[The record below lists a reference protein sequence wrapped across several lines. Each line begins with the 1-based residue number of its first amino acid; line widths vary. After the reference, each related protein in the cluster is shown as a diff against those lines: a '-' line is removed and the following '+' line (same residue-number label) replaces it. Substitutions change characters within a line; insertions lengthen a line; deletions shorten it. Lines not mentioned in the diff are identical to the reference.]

1 MTDTK
6 YVVSYS
12 AVTDGTN
19 ALVDDSSLGK
29 SEARFASIQSAS
41 SGTAMINGIMLRSAG
56 ATPTA
61 STPPVQ
67 QQRASYVIQAATST
81 NEADVKDYKDVRSL
95 RISSGSVIE
104 YAGKQNR
111 GINFTKN
118 AFKNFRDS
126 GYTTIGFDVA
136 EALDPDSLITAFKSF
151 INNGVGS
158 DITTYQG
165 RSALGQNDS
174 TPYNDIHSWSSDLDQ
189 AFVGCQT
196 VTVGKNYLYREGT
209 DFNLGFGTGGSTTIG
224 SSDDASF
231 ATEALFKD
239 NGSSYVLGGRGR
251 MEPHFGR
258 WPRICVTSGDDTYTH
273 SEDKKNWL
281 DNTAWTYGPSDGWS
295 APDDSGLTVTYDA
308 DGLLTFKG
316 DIVNAALTAAT
327 AGTAGTASSQT
338 SAQKA
343 KAIAPLASYANIH
356 VGDSVTYQFGNNFNF
371 GNHAANMAVNI
382 GPAAEFNFWTK
393 DETKWKATDTDLS
406 DGDDGYG
413 AQDRQDY
420 WKSQMGDI
428 DPVVVEKT
436 VGDTYSVDWGPTRT
450 FTQSP
455 DGENYSQEGVGWD
468 ETRFNTLKGKTRV
481 TGDVTEIKSAAVALG
496 FDFTGAKVD
505 YDVAAVRK
513 MSSQAEFG
521 FNIQFGL
528 MGVKNA
534 ELSLTG
540 CEVKGTFPRVAR
552 GLNVVY
558 LYDWGAKG
566 SSTDFNVTKYSG
578 ELDLACVRLVSSAN
592 VKRLM
597 ANTALA
603 KTKTKT
609 GLRVVAETGATA
621 RAGASPAAEAVG
633 GEGKTGLVKA
643 GALATAAANKVVES
657 SLKGL
662 SLTSKVISV
671 FV

>member
-6 YVVSYS
+6 YVVSYN

-29 SEARFASIQSAS
+29 SEARFASIQNAS

-56 ATPTA
+56 ASPTV
-61 STPPVQ
+61 STVQ

-111 GINFTKN
+111 GINFTKT

-165 RSALGQNDS
+165 RLAAGQNGS
-174 TPYNDIHSWSSDLDQ
+174 NTVNSIHSWSSDLDQ

-239 NGSSYVLGGRGR
+239 NGSSDLAGGRGR

-273 SEDKKNWL
+273 SEDTKNWL
-281 DNTAWTYGPSDGWS
+281 DNTAWTYSDSEWS
-295 APDDSGLTVTYDA
+295 KPDDSGLTVTYDA

-316 DIVNAALTAAT
+316 NIVNAALTAAT
-327 AGTAGTASSQT
+327 AGSTLSQT
-338 SAQKA
+338 SEQKA

-455 DGENYSQEGVGWD
+455 NGKNYSQEGVGWD

-496 FDFTGAKVD
+496 FDVTGTKVD

-521 FNIQFGL
+521 FNIQFGITS
-528 MGVKNA
+528 VKNA

-558 LYDWGAKG
+558 LLDWGTKVG
-566 SSTDFNVTKYSG
+566 STDFNVTGYSG
-578 ELDLACVRLVSSAN
+578 ELDMACVRLVSSVN
-592 VKRLM
+592 VKRLS
-597 ANTALA
+597 NTYGLTR
-603 KTKTKT
+603 TKVKT
-609 GLRVVAETGATA
+609 GLRAKVETGVTA
-621 RAGASPAAEAVG
+621 RAGASPAVEASGTEAEMSLASAKASGTTANNKAV
-633 GEGKTGLVKA
+633 A
-643 GALATAAANKVVES
+643 SA
-657 SLKGL
+657 LKGL
-662 SLTSKVISV
+662 QLASKVISV

>member
-29 SEARFASIQSAS
+29 SEARFASIQNAS

-56 ATPTA
+56 ASPTV
-61 STPPVQ
+61 STVQ

-118 AFKNFRDS
+118 AFKNVRDS

-151 INNGVGS
+151 IENGVES

-165 RSALGQNDS
+165 RSALGQNGS
-174 TPYNDIHSWSSDLDQ
+174 TTYNDIHSWSSDLDQ
-189 AFVGCQT
+189 EFVGCQT

-239 NGSSYVLGGRGR
+239 NGSSDLAGGRGR

-273 SEDKKNWL
+273 SEDTKNWL
-281 DNTAWTYGPSDGWS
+281 DNTAWTYSDSEWS
-295 APDDSGLTVTYDA
+295 KPDDSGLTVTYDA

-316 DIVNAALTAAT
+316 NIVNAALTAAT
-327 AGTAGTASSQT
+327 AGSTLSQT
-338 SAQKA
+338 SEQKA

-393 DETKWKATDTDLS
+393 DETKWKQTDDLA
-406 DGDDGYG
+406 GNGYG

-496 FDFTGAKVD
+496 FDFTGTKVD

-521 FNIQFGL
+521 FNVQFGL
-528 MGVKNA
+528 IGVKNA

-558 LYDWGAKG
+558 LLDWGTKVG
-566 SSTDFNVTKYSG
+566 STDFNVTGYSG
-578 ELDLACVRLVSSAN
+578 ELDMACVRLVSSVN
-592 VKRLM
+592 VKRLS
-597 ANTALA
+597 NTYGLTR
-603 KTKTKT
+603 TKVKT
-609 GLRVVAETGATA
+609 GLRAKVETGVTA
-621 RAGASPAAEAVG
+621 RAGASPAVEASGTEAEMSLASAKASGTTANNKAV
-633 GEGKTGLVKA
+633 A
-643 GALATAAANKVVES
+643 SA
-657 SLKGL
+657 LKGL
-662 SLTSKVISV
+662 QLASKVISV

>member
-56 ATPTA
+56 ASPTA

-165 RSALGQNDS
+165 RLAAGQNGS
-174 TPYNDIHSWSSDLDQ
+174 TNYNDIHSWSSDLDQ

-239 NGSSYVLGGRGR
+239 NGSSDLAGGRGR

-258 WPRICVTSGDDTYTH
+258 WPRICVTSNDDTYTH
-273 SEDKKNWL
+273 SEDTKNWL
-281 DNTAWTYGPSDGWS
+281 DNTAWTYSTSGDSSSGVWS
-295 APDDSGLTVTYDA
+295 KPADSGLTVTYDE

-316 DIVNAALTAAT
+316 NIVNAALTAAT
-327 AGTAGTASSQT
+327 AGSTSSQT
-338 SAQKA
+338 SEQKA

-393 DETKWKATDTDLS
+393 DETKWKQTDDLA
-406 DGDDGYG
+406 GNGYG

-468 ETRFNTLKGKTRV
+468 ETRFNILKGKTRV

-528 MGVKNA
+528 IGVKNA

-558 LYDWGAKG
+558 LLDWEYYGAAM
-566 SSTDFNVTKYSG
+566 DFNVTGYSG

-592 VKRLM
+592 VKKLS
-597 ANTALA
+597 N
-603 KTKTKT
+603 KTELTRTKVKT
-609 GLRVVAETGATA
+609 GLRAKVETGVTA
-621 RAGASPAAEAVG
+621 RAGASPAVEASG
-633 GEGKTGLVKA
+633 TKANLSLARVKA
-643 GALATAAANKVVES
+643 LGTAAKNKAVASGLKALELS
-657 SLKGL
+657 S
-662 SLTSKVISV
+662 TVISV

>member
-6 YVVSYS
+6 YVVSYN
-12 AVTDGTN
+12 ACADG
-19 ALVDDSSLGK
+19 AASVDDSTRGK
-29 SEARFASIQSAS
+29 SEARFASIQNAS
-41 SGTAMINGIMLRSAG
+41 SGAAMINGIMLRSAG
-56 ATPTA
+56 VSPGV
-61 STPPVQ
+61 STVQ
-67 QQRASYVIQAATST
+67 QQRASYVIQAAVST
-81 NEADVKDYKDVRSL
+81 NEADVKDYRDVRSL

-126 GYTTIGFDVA
+126 GYTTISFDQA
-136 EALDPDSLITAFKSF
+136 QALDPDSLITAFKSF

-165 RSALGQNDS
+165 RLAAGQNGS
-174 TPYNDIHSWSSDLDQ
+174 TTDNSIHSWSSDLDQ

-239 NGSSYVLGGRGR
+239 NGSSDVPGGRGR
-251 MEPHFGR
+251 MAPHFGR

-273 SEDKKNWL
+273 SEDTKNWL
-281 DNTAWTYGPSDGWS
+281 DNTAWTYSNSDGWS
-295 APDDSGLTVTYDA
+295 KPDDSGLTVTYDA

-316 DIVNAALTAAT
+316 NIVNAALTAAT
-327 AGTAGTASSQT
+327 AASASSQT
-338 SAQKA
+338 SEQKA

-382 GPAAEFNFWTK
+382 GPTAEFNFWTK
-393 DETKWKATDTDLS
+393 DETKWKAT
-406 DGDDGYG
+406 GDDGYG

-420 WKSQMGDI
+420 WKSQMGGI
-428 DPVVVEKT
+428 NPVVVEKT
-436 VGDTYSVDWGPTRT
+436 VGDTYSVDWGPSRS
-450 FTQSP
+450 FTQSS
-455 DGENYSQEGVGWD
+455 DGANYSQDGAGWD
-468 ETRFNTLKGKTRV
+468 ETRFNRLTGKSRV
-481 TGDVTEIKSAAVALG
+481 TGNLTEIKSAAVCLG
-496 FDFTGAKVD
+496 FDFTGAKID
-505 YDVAAVRK
+505 YDVAAARK

-521 FNIQFGL
+521 FNVQFDL
-528 MGVKNA
+528 KTVKNA
-534 ELSLTG
+534 ELSITG

-552 GLNVVY
+552 QGLNLVY
-558 LYDWGAKG
+558 LLDWGAKG
-566 SSTDFNVTKYSG
+566 ASTDFNVTKYSL
-578 ELDLACVRLVSSAN
+578 ELDMACVRLVSSVN
-592 VKRLM
+592 VKRLRSKSGLQM
-597 ANTALA
+597 
-603 KTKTKT
+603 TKTKT
-609 GLRVVAETGATA
+609 GLRVKADTGVTA
-621 RAGASPAAEAVG
+621 RVGASPAAEASG
-633 GEGKTGLVKA
+633 TEAKMSLASVKSSV
-643 GALATAAANKVVES
+643 TAAKNKAVAS
-657 SLKGL
+657 TLKGVN
-662 SLTSKVISV
+662 LTSKVISV

>member
-6 YVVSYS
+6 YVVSYN
-12 AVTDGTN
+12 ACADG
-19 ALVDDSSLGK
+19 AASVDDSSLGK

-41 SGTAMINGIMLRSAG
+41 SGAAMINGIMLRSAG
-56 ATPTA
+56 VSPGV
-61 STPPVQ
+61 STVQ
-67 QQRASYVIQAATST
+67 QQRASYVIQAAVST

-111 GINFTKN
+111 GINFTKT

-165 RSALGQNDS
+165 RLAAGQNGS
-174 TPYNDIHSWSSDLDQ
+174 NTENSIHSWSSDLDQ

-239 NGSSYVLGGRGR
+239 NGSSDLAGGRGR

-273 SEDKKNWL
+273 SEDTKNWL
-281 DNTAWTYGPSDGWS
+281 DNTAWTYSDSEWS
-295 APDDSGLTVTYDA
+295 KPDDSGLTVTYDA

-316 DIVNAALTAAT
+316 NIVNAALTAAT
-327 AGTAGTASSQT
+327 AGSTLSQT
-338 SAQKA
+338 SEQKA

-455 DGENYSQEGVGWD
+455 NGKNYSQEGVGWD

-496 FDFTGAKVD
+496 FDVTGTKVD

-521 FNIQFGL
+521 FNIQFGITS
-528 MGVKNA
+528 VKNA

-558 LYDWGAKG
+558 LLDWGTKVG
-566 SSTDFNVTKYSG
+566 STDFNVTGYSG
-578 ELDLACVRLVSSAN
+578 ELDMACVRLVSSVN
-592 VKRLM
+592 VKRLS
-597 ANTALA
+597 NTYGLTR
-603 KTKTKT
+603 TKVKT
-609 GLRVVAETGATA
+609 GLRAKVETGVTA
-621 RAGASPAAEAVG
+621 RAGASPAVEASGTEAEMSLASAKASGTTANNKAVASG
-633 GEGKTGLVKA
+633 
-643 GALATAAANKVVES
+643 
-657 SLKGL
+657 LKGL
-662 SLTSKVISV
+662 QLASKVISV